1 MSRSEG
7 SASVEPDGGA
17 EAYSGV
23 WQRPSIFYNEFV
35 KWLVYGLLLLFL
47 LWSAIEIQI
56 GVERFL
62 RGVDAG
68 RALLSSM
75 LPPSAT
81 PRQRELIVSGVI
93 ESFAIANVATLL
105 GILVSLPIAFMASEN
120 IAPRPVYYVGRFIIS
135 VSRAFH
141 ELVIAIVA
149 VIALGFGPL
158 AGVVALVFNTV
169 GFYAKLLA
177 EEIEDMDRGQVEAIQ
192 ATGGSRTKVLVYGVI
207 PQVMPRIVGLTVYRW
222 DINIRKST
230 IIGIVGAGGI
240 GLTLLNSFQR
250 YDYGFGLSII
260 LVIVAIVMIG
270 EGVSSFVRRRVQ

>member
-1 MSRSEG
+1 MNRSED
-7 SASVEPDGGA
+7 SAVETDGGTP
-17 EAYSGV
+17 AYSGH
-23 WQRPSIFYNEFV
+23 WSRPTVFVTEWV
-35 KWLVYGLLLLFL
+35 KWVVYGLVVLFM
-47 LWSAIEIQI
+47 LWSAVEIQI
-56 GVERFL
+56 STERLF
-62 RGVDAG
+62 RGLVAG
-68 RALLSSM
+68 QELLSNM
-75 LPPSAT
+75 LPPEAT
-81 PRQRELIVSGVI
+81 ARQRELIISGVI
-93 ESFAIANVATLL
+93 ESFAIANVATVL

-135 VSRAFH
+135 VFRAFH

-158 AGVVALVFNTV
+158 AGVVALVFNTI

-177 EEIEDMDRGQVEAIQ
+177 EEIEDMDHGQVEAIR
-192 ATGGSRTKVLVYGVI
+192 ATGASRSQVLLYGVI

-250 YDYGFGLSII
+250 YDYGFGLSIV

-270 EGVSSFVRRRVQ
+270 EGVSSVVRRRVQ

>member
-1 MSRSEG
+1 MSRSEDP
-7 SASVEPDGGA
+7 ASVKTDGGA

-23 WQRPSIFYNEFV
+23 WERPSLFYNEFV
-35 KWLVYGLLLLFL
+35 KWIVYGLLLLFL
-47 LWSAIEIQI
+47 VWSAIEIQI
-56 GVERFL
+56 GAERFL

-68 RALLSSM
+68 RELLSSM
-75 LPPSAT
+75 LPPTAT
-81 PRQRELIVSGVI
+81 PRQRDLIVSGVL

-120 IAPRPVYYVGRFIIS
+120 IAPQPVYYVGRFIIS

-177 EEIEDMDRGQVEAIQ
+177 EEIEDMDAGQVEAIR
-192 ATGGSRTKVLVYGVI
+192 ATGGSRLQVLLYGVI

-270 EGVSSFVRRRVQ
+270 EGVSSVVRRRVH

>member
-1 MSRSEG
+1 MNSSEDTH
-7 SASVEPDGGA
+7 VETDGGTT
-17 EAYSGV
+17 YSGH
-23 WQRPSIFYNEFV
+23 WSRPTVFVTESV
-35 KWLVYGLLLLFL
+35 KWVVYGLLVVFL
-47 LWSAIEIQI
+47 LWSAVEIQI
-56 GVERFL
+56 SSERL
-62 RGVDAG
+62 MRGLVAG
-68 RALLSSM
+68 QELLSNM
-75 LPPSAT
+75 LPPEAT
-81 PRQRELIVSGVI
+81 ARQRELIVSGVI
-93 ESFAIANVATLL
+93 ESFAIANVATVL
-105 GILVSLPIAFMASEN
+105 GILISLPIAFMASEN

-177 EEIEDMDRGQVEAIQ
+177 EEIEDMDYGQVEAIQ
-192 ATGGSRTKVLVYGVI
+192 ATGGSRLQVLLYGVL

-260 LVIVAIVMIG
+260 LVIVAIVMVG
-270 EGVSSFVRRRVQ
+270 EGVSSIVRRRVQ